1 VIDYKKI
8 SIFLFGFLL
17 IVLSSKAQIDSSI
30 YNSGPKHLKKAAK
43 KTQAMGDHYATITYL
58 EKFNEL
64 KPNKEDQLMDLAHAY
79 KSSRNYAKA
88 EIYFQQV
95 VSLQKNNAVLAT
107 YYLATMQI
115 YNGKYKEA
123 ESNLN
128 KFKKDYQEKD
138 KDEYKKL
145 VTALLAT
152 CKAAPK
158 ILQDTLNFMIN
169 HVDTS
174 INKAH
179 VEFSPMPYGKDAFI
193 FASLR
198 SDTLIYYNTEDT
210 TKFKVVRKFY
220 KARKNGRNWS
230 YNGEFDG
237 PFNDML
243 SDNGNG
249 TFGLDTNVFYFT
261 RCMKKEGEN
270 KKTCAIYKTFKEDGK
285 WKNPFELPEP
295 INVKGFN
302 TTQPTVGTN
311 TKGEEVLYFI
321 SDREGG
327 KGGMDLWFAEYNY
340 KKKEFKDPKNAGKN
354 INTPFDEFTPF
365 FDRNSLTLFFS
376 SEGWPGLGGLD
387 IFETQGSLSKWSEPK
402 NIGNPINSSVDD
414 FYYVTF
420 EDNAEGLFVSNRE
433 GGVSLKNATCC
444 DDIYHFKERSKIYL
458 AVKGVVTELL
468 KADEHADIN
477 RDTTVNVPGVEI
489 ALYLKTDTAEPTLI
503 RTIVTDK
510 EGKYFLPLKKDR
522 NYILKLTD
530 STHYAAS
537 RELSTFKYEDSDT
550 LKNDF
555 SLTSLTNK
563 PIVIPNIYYEFDGY
577 DLLPESKKTMDTT
590 LLVIMKE
597 NPSIII
603 EIGSHTDG
611 KGAKAYN
618 LTLSQ
623 KRAESAVNY
632 LISKGI
638 DKKRL
643 NAKGYGKD
651 FPIAPNENADGSD
664 NPEGR
669 QKNRRTEFRVVGKI
683 PGVSEIIYTE

>member
-30 YNSGPKHLKKAAK
+30 FNSGPKHLKKAAK

-58 EKFNEL
+58 ERFNEL
-64 KPNKEDQLMDLAHAY
+64 KPFKEEQLMDLAHAY
-79 KSSRNYAKA
+79 KFSRNYSKA
-88 EIYFQQV
+88 EIYYQQV
-95 VSLQKNNAVLAT
+95 VNLQKSNAILAK

-123 ESNLN
+123 EANLN
-128 KFKKDYQEKD
+128 KFKKDYLEKD
-138 KDEYKKL
+138 KDDYKKL

-152 CKAAPK
+152 CKTAPK
-158 ILQDTLNFMIN
+158 ILQDTLNFVIN
-169 HVDTS
+169 HIDTS

-179 VEFSPMPYGKDAFI
+179 VEFSPMPFGKDAFI

-230 YNGEFDG
+230 YNGELDG

-261 RCMKKEGEN
+261 RCMKKQGEN

-285 WKNPFELPEP
+285 WKDPFELPEP

-311 TKGEEVLYFI
+311 SKGEEVLYFI

-327 KGGMDLWFAEYNY
+327 KGGMDVWFAEYNY

-387 IFETQGSLSKWSEPK
+387 IFETQGSLAKWSEPK
-402 NIGNPINSSVDD
+402 NIGFPINSSVDD

-420 EDNAEGLFVSNRE
+420 EDNAEGLFVSNRV

-444 DDIYHFKERSKIYL
+444 DDIYYFRERSKIYL
-458 AVKGVVTELL
+458 AVKGDVTELL

-477 RDTTVNVPGVEI
+477 RDTTVTVSGVEI
-489 ALYLKTDTAEPTLI
+489 ALYLKTDTAEPTLV

-522 NYILKLTD
+522 NYILKLSD
-530 STHYAAS
+530 STHYATS
-537 RELSTFKYEDSDT
+537 RELSTFIYEDSDT
-550 LKNDF
+550 LKHDF
-555 SLTSLTNK
+555 SLTTLTNK

-590 LLVIMKE
+590 LLVILKE

-638 DKKRL
+638 DKNRL
-643 NAKGYGKD
+643 MAKGYGKD
-651 FPIAPNENADGSD
+651 FPIAPNENEDGTD